1 MGAYL
6 SHPEVE
12 KISCD
17 EKSEEHKIS
26 YGTSS
31 MQGWRVSQEDAH
43 NCILKYDTNASFFA
57 VYDGH
62 GGHEVAAYC
71 ADHLPDFLKNTEAYQ
86 KGDFE
91 KALIDAYLGFD
102 LLLTKP
108 DVVKVLHTIA
118 GSKRQAEPSEED
130 PDEMSDLY
138 EEATMS
144 IEELIMKYGKKVRA
158 NMNEQ
163 SDGSS
168 RNESLDYVMSKISA
182 KAKAGKL
189 TAEKDESS
197 ETSEIADSTPVED
210 SEKSE
215 TLSNAENTSPE
226 SNGKATNG
234 TDGHKSKSQ
243 EVTKSSKGKGVG
255 KGLSNTI
262 RKVVEKSPEE
272 IEFERQ
278 ETERKTKR
286 MERKESLR
294 AKSAD
299 ERYKSLVSPDEE
311 SEEDGDD
318 EEDEDFD
325 GDSSSSDDPT
335 ANDEDVDNEEEDDD
349 EDDDDEDVEEEED
362 AEVAAKAKHFSMNL
376 REEPGSDSGCTA
388 VVGLIHKN
396 TLFVANAGDSR
407 CVLSRA
413 GTAVALSADHKPE
426 DEPERSR
433 IQRAGGV
440 VTNDG
445 RVNGGLNLSR
455 ALGDHA
461 YKQNTQLGHREQMI
475 SALPDIQQI
484 ELQPGDDFI
493 VLACDGIWNSKTN
506 QQVIDFVRPRLQ
518 KAGNSPKS
526 LSKICEELFDECL
539 SPDTMGDGTGCDNM
553 TAIIVRLD
561 RFLPPSTEDAS
572 AETSNKLKRPLPAN
586 SPVNDQS
593 KTSDTETN
601 GSPATSKRQRVEE
614 DTTSVDGQASTLV

>member
-1 MGAYL
+1 MG
-6 SHPEVE
+6 
-12 KISCD
+12 
-17 EKSEEHKIS
+17 
-26 YGTSS
+26 
-31 MQGWRVSQEDAH
+31 
-43 NCILKYDTNASFFA
+43 
-57 VYDGH
+57 
-62 GGHEVAAYC
+62 
-71 ADHLPDFLKNTEAYQ
+71 
-86 KGDFE
+86 
-91 KALIDAYLGFD
+91 
-102 LLLTKP
+102 KP
-108 DVVKVLHTIA
+108 DIVKVLHTIA
-118 GSKRQAEPSEED
+118 GNKNQTEPSEDD

-144 IEELIMKYGKKVRA
+144 IEDLIMKYGKKVRENLEA
-158 NMNEQ
+158 GGDVNSKN
-163 SDGSS
+163 SS
-168 RNESLDYVMSKISA
+168 SEYVMSKVLSSRA
-182 KAKAGKL
+182 KKGKKAAEEAENEEKTSDSVEGEDSVKTETTAK
-189 TAEKDESS
+189 TESS
-197 ETSEIADSTPVED
+197 TEDKKET
-210 SEKSE
+210 
-215 TLSNAENTSPE
+215 
-226 SNGKATNG
+226 NGNSQNG
-234 TDGHKSKSQ
+234 TDNHNSKSDH
-243 EVTKSSKGKGVG
+243 ELPTSSKGKGIG

-262 RKVVEKSPEE
+262 RKVVEKTPEE
-272 IEFERQ
+272 MELQRQ
-278 ETERKTKR
+278 EAERRTKR

-299 ERYKSLVSPDEE
+299 ERYRSMVNQEEE

-318 EEDEDFD
+318 EEDEDFYAET
-325 GDSSSSDDPT
+325 SSTDDP
-335 ANDEDVDNEEEDDD
+335 AVNENEGGEDEDAEG
-349 EDDDDEDVEEEED
+349 DEDVEEEED
-362 AEVAAKAKHFSMNL
+362 AEVAAKAKNFSMNL

-440 VTNDG
+440 VTHDG

-461 YKQNTQLGHREQMI
+461 YKQNTQLEASEQMI
-475 SALPDIQQI
+475 SAIPDIQKI
-484 ELQPGDDFI
+484 ELEAGDDFV

-506 QQVIDFVRPRLQ
+506 QQVVDFVRPRLH
-518 KAGNSPKS
+518 KAGHSPKA
-526 LSKICEELFDECL
+526 LSHICEELFDDCL
-539 SPDTMGDGTGCDNM
+539 SPDTSGDGTGCDNM